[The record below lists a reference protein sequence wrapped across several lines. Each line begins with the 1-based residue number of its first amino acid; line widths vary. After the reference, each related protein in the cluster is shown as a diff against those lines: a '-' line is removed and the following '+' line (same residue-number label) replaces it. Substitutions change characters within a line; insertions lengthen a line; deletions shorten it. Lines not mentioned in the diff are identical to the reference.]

1 MTQALLMTHGGA
13 KIGRHDLRDLNTP
26 EATST
31 FQPVPHAKFVEAILE
46 SLAYRKI
53 EVGSHCSGRKNSK
66 SSRGRAVGIRSER
79 KRGPMGRGH
88 LRERVR
94 QAGWGLENPLRA
106 LLSQGHHRLRNRL
119 GEGRKTRS
127 ETQYRVPA
135 GSTTDGG
142 VRNLSKNVL
151 PAIPLLEPGDAYA
164 CSISSRDYGNC

>member
-13 KIGRHDLRDLNTP
+13 KIGRQDLRDLNTP

-66 SSRGRAVGIRSER
+66 SSRGRAVSIRSEK
-79 KRGPMGRGH
+79 KRSSMGRGH

-94 QAGWGLENPLRA
+94 QAGWRLENPFRA
-106 LLSQGHHRLRNRL
+106 LLPESDRRLRNRL
-119 GEGRKTRS
+119 GERRKTS
-127 ETQYRVPA
+127 CETQYRASA
-135 GSTTDGG
+135 GSATNGRI
-142 VRNLSKNVL
+142 RNIPEDVL
-151 PAIPLLEPGDAYA
+151 PSVPLHQPGDPFAR
-164 CSISSRDYGNC
+164 SISSRHRGNG